1 MSINE
6 NFNKPIHEIIQ
17 NRISVRSYE
26 SRDIP
31 VQIIK
36 EIENF
41 SASISGLFNGQ
52 IRIKIVHV
60 PTLQKDVELKLGTYG
75 VIRGTNYFI
84 AAAHEKG
91 KLNLVNAG
99 YILEQIVLFATSLGL
114 GTCWLAGTFNRSA
127 FSQAM
132 QLQTG
137 EVLPVIIALG
147 YPQVQKLHL
156 IDSVFRTFAKS
167 RTRKP
172 WDQIFFDEDFET
184 PLAQSGAGLY
194 ANAFEMLRWAPS
206 ASNKQPWR
214 ILKKGNEFHF
224 YIYRPLPKNKKIP
237 FSNLPFLDLGIGLS
251 HFELSAN
258 ELGLKGEWQI
268 KKPQVE
274 LLPEQLTYVVSWSF

>member
-91 KLNLVNAG
+91 KFNLVNAG

-132 QLQTG
+132 QLQPG

-184 PLAQSGAGLY
+184 PLTQSGAGPY
-194 ANAFEMLRWAPS
+194 ADAFEMLRWAPS

-224 YIYRPLPKNKKIP
+224 YIFRTLPGNNKIL
-237 FSNLPFLDLGIGLS
+237 FSNLPFLDLGIGMS
-251 HFELSAN
+251 HFELSAY

>member
-17 NRISVRSYE
+17 SRISIRSYE

-31 VQIIK
+31 ADT
-36 EIENF
+36 IEKINNF
-41 SASISGLFNGQ
+41 SESITGLFDYQ
-52 IRIKIVHV
+52 IRVKIVHV

-75 VIRGTNYFI
+75 VMQGTNYFI
-84 AAAHEKG
+84 AAAHDKG

-99 YILEQIVLFATSLGL
+99 YVLELIVLYATSLGL

-132 QLQTG
+132 QLKPG

-167 RTRKP
+167 RTRKS
-172 WDQIFFDEDFET
+172 WDQIFFDENFQT
-184 PLAQSGAGLY
+184 PLSLSGAGRY
-194 ANAFEMLRWAPS
+194 ADAFE
-206 ASNKQPWR
+206 
-214 ILKKGNEFHF
+214 
-224 YIYRPLPKNKKIP
+224 
-237 FSNLPFLDLGIGLS
+237 
-251 HFELSAN
+251 
-258 ELGLKGEWQI
+258 
-268 KKPQVE
+268 
-274 LLPEQLTYVVSWSF
+274 